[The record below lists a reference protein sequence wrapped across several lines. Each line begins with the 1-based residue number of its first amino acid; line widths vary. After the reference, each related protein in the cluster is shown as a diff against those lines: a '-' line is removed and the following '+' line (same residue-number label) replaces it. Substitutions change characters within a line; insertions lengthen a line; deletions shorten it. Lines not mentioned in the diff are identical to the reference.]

1 MSTTSNGAKKE
12 KGQFF
17 TPIEIAR
24 FMSDQISTEKEDI
37 SILDP
42 GCGTCVLSCALIE
55 RLIQHRAVRSIRLV
69 AYETDIGVVA
79 YTKQA
84 LIYLAETLKNQ
95 GVDFEYI
102 VCEDDFILQN
112 YQALSSSSS
121 LLQKDVDKFDF
132 IISNPPY
139 FKLPKDDNRVK
150 AAQQIVDGQPNIYSL
165 FMAISAGLLN
175 KGGELIFIVPRS
187 FASGRYFRL
196 FREYFLGA
204 IEISFIHLFNTRKDT
219 FVKDKVLQET
229 IIVKGSCRDEIIY
242 NDGICISYSEGLT
255 DLNASRQKVYPY
267 ADIVDTTSKDKII
280 HLPVNAREEAI
291 IRLFKSWS
299 GSLNKYN
306 IQISTGPVVAFRMED
321 SLCDEPVASDV
332 APLFWL
338 HNVVK
343 MLVDHPVEYKGKK
356 QYIKISTQTQRVLI
370 PNRNY
375 VFLRRFSAKDDK
387 SRLIAAPY
395 FCNKTNARYIGVE
408 NKLNYIYRPNGH
420 LDRTEVIGI
429 SALLDSDLFDD
440 YFRTFNGNVN
450 VSATELRSMPLPDL
464 EIIKSI
470 GEKLILKN
478 NFSMENVNEIVNNYF
493 QIS

>member
-1 MSTTSNGAKKE
+1 M
-12 KGQFF
+12 
-17 TPIEIAR
+17 
-24 FMSDQISTEKEDI
+24 
-37 SILDP
+37 
-42 GCGTCVLSCALIE
+42 
-55 RLIQHRAVRSIRLV
+55 
-69 AYETDIGVVA
+69 Y
-79 YTKQA
+79 
-84 LIYLAETLKNQ
+84 
-95 GVDFEYI
+95 
-102 VCEDDFILQN
+102 
-112 YQALSSSSS
+112 
-121 LLQKDVDKFDF
+121 
-132 IISNPPY
+132 
-139 FKLPKDDNRVK
+139 
-150 AAQQIVDGQPNIYSL
+150 
-165 FMAISAGLLN
+165 
-175 KGGELIFIVPRS
+175 
-187 FASGRYFRL
+187 
-196 FREYFLGA
+196 
-204 IEISFIHLFNTRKDT
+204 FIHLFNTRKDT
-219 FVKDKVLQET
+219 FAKDNVLQET
-229 IIVKGSCRDEIIY
+229 IIVKGFRRDEMT
-242 NDGICISYSEGLT
+242 DDRRICISYSEGIA
-255 DLNASRQKVYPY
+255 DLSASRQKVYPY
-267 ADIVDTTSKDKII
+267 ADIVDTASKDKII

-321 SLCDEPVASDV
+321 SLCDKPAASDV

-356 QYIKISTQTQRVLI
+356 QYIKISAQTQRVLI

-395 FCNKTNARYIGVE
+395 FCNKTNAHYIGVE
-408 NKLNYIYRPNGH
+408 NKLNYIYRPKGH

-429 SALLDSDLFDD
+429 SALLDSDLFDV

-464 EIIKSI
+464 GIIKSI

-478 NFSMENVNEIVNNYF
+478 NFSVENVNEIVNNYF